1 MSSWVR
7 LWHDMPTD
15 PKWRVI
21 ARRSGR
27 SVSEVIAIFNF
38 VMVNASANATER
50 GRTHN
55 LFADDIAA
63 ALDLEEPEVQAVL
76 DAMQGK
82 VMDGNRLSGWETRQP
97 KREDESASRA
107 KAWREAQK
115 AERDRTQENATERP
129 DAETETDKREGYAGA
144 KQTLIDPD
152 FKPVLTPEAQRKVDA
167 WPEGLFEDQVFAFVA
182 HAQANAR
189 TQTDWQAAF
198 RSWISKTDVKRK
210 TPNGTDNRTGS
221 SRRYDVRKSGL
232 AAACDDI
239 IENGGSIAGA
249 GQR

>member
-1 MSSWVR
+1 
-7 LWHDMPTD
+7 MPTD

-27 SVSEVIAIFNF
+27 SVSEVIAVFNF
-38 VMVNASANATER
+38 VMVNASANATKR

-63 ALDLEEPEVQAVL
+63 ALDLEESEVQAIL

-82 VMDGNRLSGWETRQP
+82 VMDKNALSGWETRQP
-97 KREDESASRA
+97 KREDDSASRA

-115 AERDRTQENATERP
+115 TERNQTQANATKRP
-129 DAETETDKREGYAGA
+129 DAETDIDKRESNAHA
-144 KQTLIDPD
+144 KQTLIDPN

-167 WPEGLFEDQVFAFVA
+167 WPDGMLDDQLFNFIS

-198 RSWISKTDVKRK
+198 RTWIGKADEKWK
-210 TPNGTDNRTGS
+210 ADNAKSDRPTGRTRNRGS
-221 SRRYDVRKSGL
+221 KSGF
-232 AAACDDI
+232 ATACDDV
-239 IENGGSIAGA
+239 IEAGRAAAAGSS
-249 GQR
+249 